1 MFKHPT
7 SYQLSDYVLLRGE
20 IEVPSEM
27 NLQRAE
33 EEVSGDICGFF
44 FFFFFSLCQEI
55 KAALQRLVIPYS
67 LTTKEH

>member
-27 NLQRAE
+27 NLQRAQ

-44 FFFFFSLCQEI
+44 FFFSLYQEI